1 MTISNYFQFSAT
13 WPKGSDDVAEI
24 LLRVGDS
31 VISRIAD
38 TKIGTNRDYFR
49 ASSTCLALWLADNW
63 WRLRWETISDSGLP
77 SVDWRL
83 RHELNSASGGA
94 LWPPVMIFSVGDR
107 IAFAPSVGKR
117 VVDGPQSYIFSPK
130 ICMVAA
136 AEFERELD
144 SFFDAVLGHCAKTD
158 DGNALKVLLNQI
170 TTERNDPEL
179 AGWRR
184 LEACLGFD
192 PDAAP
197 DEVVNALVAL
207 EKIAGEDGVEEA
219 AHAAPG
225 TSAAQSLS
233 SVIEATRESK
243 VEIDLSLADSLQR
256 DWNLPSY
263 ASPWEMAE
271 AAATELRSKIGVTR
285 GLLDHTNF
293 ADIFKARWDDLK
305 SATATARNL
314 RYGAR
319 IGGETRSRVA
329 LQTLTS
335 KPHDRR
341 FELAR
346 QFGDAVWPKDADF
359 GIVSRSKSDRQKFQ
373 RAFAHSLLCPFD
385 HLQRVIDVS
394 DPTPEAMKIAA
405 KKFLV
410 HPSVVRNQLVYKGY
424 LPFENTNE
432 EAETA

>member
-1 MTISNYFQFSAT
+1 MTVSSYFKFSAA

-24 LLRVGDS
+24 SLRVGDR

-38 TKIGTNRDYFR
+38 TEKGTVRDFFR
-49 ASSTCLALWLADNW
+49 ASSTGLAFWLADNW
-63 WRLRWETISDSGLP
+63 WRLRWETIRDSRFP

-107 IAFAPSVGKR
+107 IAFAPSVGKKF
-117 VVDGPQSYIFSPK
+117 VDGPQSYFPFK
-130 ICMVAA
+130 IGMVAA
-136 AEFERELD
+136 DEYGRELD
-144 SFFDAVLGHCAKTD
+144 SFFEGVLEHCAMTV
-158 DGNALKVLLNQI
+158 DGNALNILLKQI
-170 TTERNDPEL
+170 ATERNDPEL

-197 DEVVNALVAL
+197 DEVVNALVKL
-207 EKIAGEDGVEEA
+207 EDVAGEDGVEEA
-219 AHAAPG
+219 AHALPG
-225 TSAAQSLS
+225 ADAAQFLSLA
-233 SVIEATRESK
+233 IEATHESK

-256 DWNLPSY
+256 DWNLPSH

-271 AAATELRSKIGVTR
+271 AAATELRSIIGVTR
-285 GLLDHTNF
+285 GLLNHTDF

-314 RYGAR
+314 PYGAR
-319 IGGETRSRVA
+319 IGGETKSRVA
-329 LQTLTS
+329 LQTL
-335 KPHDRR
+335 KPYDRR

-346 QFGDAVWPKDADF
+346 QFGDAVWQKDTDF

-373 RAFAHSLLCPFD
+373 RAFAHSLLCPFED
-385 HLQRVIDVS
+385 LQRVIDVN
-394 DPTPEAMKIAA
+394 DPTPEAMQKAA
-405 KKFLV
+405 RMFRV

-432 EAETA
+432 EAEAA

>member
-1 MTISNYFQFSAT
+1 MTIPNYFKFSAA

-24 LLRVGDS
+24 SLHVGDR

-38 TKIGTNRDYFR
+38 TEKGTVRDFFR
-49 ASSTCLALWLADNW
+49 ASSTGLAFWLADNW
-63 WRLRWETISDSGLP
+63 WRLRWETISDSRLP

-107 IAFAPSVGKR
+107 ISFAPSVGKK
-117 VVDGPQSYIFSPK
+117 VVDGPQSYFQFK
-130 ICMVAA
+130 IGMVAA
-136 AEFERELD
+136 DEYERELD
-144 SFFDAVLGHCAKTD
+144 SFFEAVLEHCAMTV
-158 DGNALKVLLNQI
+158 DGNALNILLKQI
-170 TTERNDPEL
+170 ATERNDPEL

-197 DEVVNALVAL
+197 DEVVDALVNL
-207 EKIAGEDGVEEA
+207 EDVAGEDGVEEA
-219 AHAAPG
+219 AHAQPG
-225 TSAAQSLS
+225 ANAAQSLS
-233 SVIEATRESK
+233 LVIEATRESE
-243 VEIDLSLADSLQR
+243 VEVDLSLADSLKR

-271 AAATELRSKIGVTR
+271 AAAAELRSIIGVTR
-285 GLLDHTNF
+285 GLLNHTVF
-293 ADIFKARWDDLK
+293 GDIFKARWDDLK
-305 SATATARNL
+305 SSTATARKL
-314 RYGAR
+314 PYGAR
-319 IGGETRSRVA
+319 IGGEKKSRVA
-329 LQTLTS
+329 LQTS
-335 KPHDRR
+335 KPYDRR

-346 QFGDAVWPKDADF
+346 QFGDAVWRKDSDF

-373 RAFAHSLLCPFD
+373 RAFAHSLLCPFED
-385 HLQRVIDVS
+385 IQRVIDVN
-394 DPTPEAMKIAA
+394 DPTPETMQIAA
-405 KKFLV
+405 RRFGV

-432 EAETA
+432 EAEAA